1 MKYLIDEA
9 LIVESHVH
17 EEINEASGS
26 KEKNYYIQGVFST
39 PGQKNR
45 NGRIYPM
52 NIWEREVAKYQEQI
66 KNNSMNTLGEWEH
79 PSRTSVDP
87 LEAVMKI
94 VELKMDNG
102 LVVGKAKILNN
113 NSPKTNQLK
122 ALIDEGYK
130 IGVSS
135 RGTGTVRGDI
145 VENFSLTTYDAVSS
159 PSDYNANLQG
169 LCESLESSVILDSKV
184 QTQDEI
190 QDNLD
195 EAINSKNWSNLK
207 EFMKKQAG
215 FSSWEFEGDYET
227 LIVSYKT
234 PKQAAQAFTNSNKSA
249 NELMSYGDDFWVQGK
264 KIYVVLSDEAKRA
277 LDVNESI
284 KAKKELTLDE
294 KQKLAKEFVNKFSK
308 VLDAASVNEA
318 MKVNSKIAAIQ
329 AIQMSISKIT
339 DEKVKSMLNAAL
351 DFLSKEFKIKLD

>member
-169 LCESLESSVILDSKV
+169 LCESLESSVILDSTTKP
-184 QTQDEI
+184 DEI
-190 QDNLD
+190 
-195 EAINSKNWSNLK
+195 K
-207 EFMKKQAG
+207 EP
-215 FSSWEFEGDYET
+215 
-227 LIVSYKT
+227 IV
-234 PKQAAQAFTNSNKSA
+234 
-249 NELMSYGDDFWVQGK
+249 E
-264 KIYVVLSDEAKRA
+264 
-277 LDVNESI
+277 
-284 KAKKELTLDE
+284 AKKELTLDE
-294 KQKLAKEFVNKFSK
+294 KKKLAEEFVNKFSK
-308 VLDAASVNEA
+308 VLDKVSVNEA
-318 MKVNSKIAAIQ
+318 MKMKVNSKLSAIQ
-329 AIQMSISKIT
+329 AIQMSIAKIS
-339 DEKVKSMLNAAL
+339 DENAKSMLNAAL
-351 DFLSKEFKIKLD
+351 EFLSKEFDIKLNESSTPKAKFKYNQVVQFYNNITGKKQTGIIIKVEHLSEDGEFMYYYDIEGTDKLYKETPEADIIKIYKYNKLNK